1 MNDSPTLLRDLIDIP
16 EVVHRGDFVISLSEG
31 VEDAEK
37 TLRHYVITE
46 QLARAYDH
54 ALGFVASA
62 VKEGTSK
69 AAYLDGSFGSG
80 KSHFMAVLHL
90 LLQRDPIARGQP
102 ELAETIA
109 RHDPALAGLSF
120 DLVPFHMIGAESMEQ
135 AILGGYVKHL
145 ERTDPGAPTP
155 GVFADAG
162 LFDQAELMR
171 AELGEERFFERLN
184 AGEDSDDEGWGE
196 LGAAWTADS
205 YGAARAAAVDDAAR
219 GRLRGAIVDRLVP
232 ALRESLAGSS
242 QGYVDIDTGL
252 AELARHSAERGHDA
266 LVLFLDELILWL
278 GSRIRDQAFVE
289 REGQKLIKLI
299 EFTTPRPIPIVAF
312 VARQRDLREFIGDQV
327 HGAEKLSFAD
337 TLKHWNDRFHRVE
350 LHDRNLPKIAE
361 RRLLEPRGEA
371 ERQVIDA
378 AFREI
383 ERERP
388 EVLDVLTTE
397 DGDREL
403 FRSTYPFSPAFMKTL
418 VAASSAL
425 QRERTALR
433 VMLQL
438 LVSRRDELTIGD
450 LVSVG
455 DLFDVLA
462 EHDEP
467 FTEDLK
473 QSFDH
478 AKDLRRD
485 HFLPLLRAEHGLADG
500 AEPEPGHPFHADDR
514 LVKTLLLAAL
524 VSKTQPLRNLDVA
537 KLTALN
543 HGSIRSPLPGGE
555 RAVALAK
562 LRKWA
567 ARVGALKIG
576 ADKQNP
582 SVEIRLTGIDLDAIV
597 ARAEAVDNPGGRRQM
612 VKRLVFA
619 ELNVEP
625 AGQLQDEHTIL
636 WRGTRRTLDIV
647 FGNIRDT
654 QELPDDM
661 LRSVADRWKVVI
673 DYPFDPGHS
682 PGDDLERLDSWQAAY
697 EGARTVC
704 WVPAFFSQE
713 LQGDLKRLVI
723 VDHVLG
729 GERLEQYA
737 DHLSPRE
744 RQQARGLLEDHR
756 SALEQRLRTAI
767 RQAYGVETA
776 TPDAIDTTHQVED
789 RLRSLAPGFDAQVQ
803 VGNTL
808 ADAFERLL
816 HSMLDHQFPDHP
828 RFETEVRPALLR
840 NVLAEVERAADAPNG
855 RIEVPSDKRAA
866 LRRIATPLELGV
878 QHEAAFVLASKWKDH
893 LDKALAR
900 AAQQSGEPATVA
912 DLRRWL
918 DEPRPLGL
926 TRAVGSLVILA
937 YATQAG
943 KSFTAHG
950 GPATPAIDRL
960 GDELE
965 LVAADLPGEPA
976 WHGALGRAS
985 AMLGLTTVNTTRN
998 PGAVERLAASIRE
1011 HLAELA
1017 PDAGRLPALLERRIG
1032 ELGSDPNG
1040 SQRVKTARSVDAL
1053 ARATVDAPTSA
1064 KTIESFAAGELSGSE
1079 QAAGTSLASAAALN
1093 AALEDPRWQVLGLV
1107 AERAAGGEAAFEQ
1120 VAQGLLDTLARD
1132 ELADPLEQA
1141 ITRAHEQA
1149 VALMKA
1155 AEPARPPGSGRL
1167 EGVGVGEARA
1177 KLDELAD
1184 EQREVSVTLTWTFGS
1199 EE

>member
-1 MNDSPTLLRDLIDIP
+1 MTNGPTLLRELIEIP
-16 EVVHRGDFVISLSEG
+16 EDVHRGDFVISLAEG
-31 VEDAEK
+31 VEDAEQ
-37 TLRHYVITE
+37 TLRHYVVTE
-46 QLARAYDH
+46 QLARAYDN
-54 ALGFVASA
+54 ALAFVASA
-62 VKEGTSK
+62 AKEGKSK

-90 LLQRDPIARGQP
+90 LLQRDPIARGRP
-102 ELAETIA
+102 ELAETVA
-109 RHDPALAGLSF
+109 RHDPALADLSF

-135 AILGGYVKHL
+135 AILGGYVRHL
-145 ERTDPGAPTP
+145 ERTDPSAPTP

-162 LFDQAELMR
+162 LFEQAELLR

-184 AGEDSDDEGWGE
+184 TGEESGDEGWGD
-196 LGAAWTADS
+196 LAAAWTPAS
-205 YGAARAAAVDDAAR
+205 YGAARGADVGDAAR
-219 GRLRGAIVDRLVP
+219 GRLRGAVVDRLVP

-361 RRLLEPRGEA
+361 RRLLAPRGEA
-371 ERQVIDA
+371 ERQTIDA

-397 DGDREL
+397 DGDRDL

-438 LVSRRDELTIGD
+438 LVSRRDELTVGD

-455 DLFDVLA
+455 DLFDVLS

-467 FTEDLK
+467 FTDDLK
-473 QSFDH
+473 QSFEL
-478 AKDLRRD
+478 AKGLRRD
-485 HFLPLLRAEHGLADG
+485 HFLPLLRAEHGIADG
-500 AEPEPGHPFHADDR
+500 GVPEPGHAFHSDDR

-524 VSKTQPLRNLDVA
+524 VPRTQPLQNLDVA

-555 RAVALAK
+555 RAVALGK

-576 ADKQNP
+576 ADPQNP

-597 ARAEAVDNPGGRRQM
+597 SRAEAVDNPGGRRQM

-619 ELNVEP
+619 ELGVEP
-625 AGQLQDEHTIL
+625 AGRLQYEHRIL
-636 WRGTRRTLDIV
+636 WRGTRRSVDIV

-654 QELPDDM
+654 QALPDDV
-661 LRSVADRWKVVI
+661 LRAVGDRWKVVI

-682 PGDDLERLDSWQAAY
+682 PGDDLDRLDTWQATH
-697 EGARTVC
+697 EGVQTVC
-704 WVPAFFSQE
+704 WVPAFLSQE

-723 VDHVLG
+723 VDHVLE

-744 RQQARGLLEDHR
+744 RQRARGLLEDHR
-756 SALEQRLRTAI
+756 SSLEQRLRTAI

-789 RLRSLAPGFDAQVQ
+789 RLRSLAPGFHAQVQ

-816 HSMLDHQFPDHP
+816 SSMLDHQFPDHP

-840 NVLAEVERAADAPNG
+840 TVLAEVERAADASDG
-855 RIEVPSDKRAA
+855 RIEVPSEKRAA
-866 LRRIATPLELGV
+866 LKKVAAPLELGV
-878 QHEAAFVLASKWKDH
+878 QYEAAFVLGSKWKDH
-893 LDKALAR
+893 LDKALTR
-900 AAQQSGEPATVA
+900 AAQGGGGPATVG

-926 TRAVGSLVILA
+926 TREVGSLVILA
-937 YATQAG
+937 YASAAG
-943 KSFTAHG
+943 KSFAEHG
-950 GPATPAIDRL
+950 GPATPTIDKL

-965 LVAADLPGEPA
+965 LVAAELPDDSAWQPA
-976 WHGALGRAS
+976 LARAS
-985 AMLGLTTVNTTRN
+985 ALLGITTINTTRN
-998 PGAVERLAASIRE
+998 PGAVDRLAASVRE
-1011 HLAELA
+1011 SLGERAAE
-1017 PDAGRLPALLERRIG
+1017 AGRLPALLERRIS
-1032 ELGSDPNG
+1032 ELGGDPG
-1040 SQRVKTARSVDAL
+1040 ASERLKTASSADAL
-1053 ARATVDAPTSA
+1053 ARTTLEASTSSQV
-1064 KTIESFAAGELSGSE
+1064 IERFAASYLPGSD
-1079 QAAGTSLASAAALN
+1079 QAGGKSLASAAALN
-1093 AALEDPRWQVLGLV
+1093 SALEDSRWQVLGLV
-1107 AERAAGGEAAFEQ
+1107 AERAAGGQAAFEQ
-1120 VAQGLLDTLARD
+1120 IARELLDTLARD
-1132 ELADPLEQA
+1132 ELADPLDTA
-1141 ITRAHEQA
+1141 IARAHERA
-1149 VALMKA
+1149 VALMKEA
-1155 AEPARPPGSGRL
+1155 DAPPPSGSGRL
-1167 EGVGVGEARA
+1167 DRVGLSEARA
-1177 KLDELAD
+1177 KLDELAN
-1184 EQREVSVTLTWTFGS
+1184 EQREVSVSLTWTFGS
-1199 EE
+1199 DG